1 MRGSASLT
9 FLTAAAQIALAVSLS
24 AADLPDGPGK
34 EILLRACV
42 GCHKAEDFPAYRHTK
57 QEYQAIVY
65 RMGDR
70 GARATTAEL
79 DTVAAYLFKNFP
91 KVEDP
96 SKINV
101 NKASAKEMAAG
112 LNLTEQ
118 EAEAIVKYREG
129 HGDFR
134 VWGDLLVIYGV
145 DGRKI
150 EAAKDKMS
158 F

>member
-1 MRGSASLT
+1 MVNRSALI
-9 FLTAAAQIALAVSLS
+9 LVCLMAPVLHS
-24 AADLPDGPGK
+24 AGLPDGPGK
-34 EILLRACV
+34 EIVLRACV
-42 GCHKAEDFPAYRHTK
+42 GCHKADEFPAYRHTK
-57 QEYQAIVY
+57 QEYQTIIY

-79 DTVAAYLFKNFP
+79 DIVAAYLFKNFP
-91 KVEDP
+91 KVEDTA
-96 SKINV
+96 KINV
-101 NKASAKEMAAG
+101 NKASAQEMETG
-112 LNLTEQ
+112 LNLTAK
-118 EAEAIVKYREG
+118 EAEAIVKYRET

>member
-1 MRGSASLT
+1 VGPRDLLCAFAL
-9 FLTAAAQIALAVSLS
+9 AAAVHG
-24 AADLPDGPGK
+24 ADLPDGQGK
-34 EILLRACV
+34 EILLRACTN
-42 GCHKAEDFPAYRHTK
+42 CHKAEEFLSYRHTK

-70 GARATTAEL
+70 GARATTQEL
-79 DTVAAYLFKNFP
+79 DTVSAYLYKNFP
-91 KVEDP
+91 KIEETG
-96 SKINV
+96 KINV
-101 NKASAKEMAAG
+101 NKASAKEIESG
-112 LNLTEQ
+112 LGLTGS

-150 EAAKDKMS
+150 EAVKDRMT